1 VTFTKIVER
10 YQNLIYMAIPDKD
23 NLIAKIAAKYD
34 LRLLLLFGSQV
45 DGKNLHCE
53 SDFDVAYLSR
63 RKLDLMEEA
72 RMMTEMAPYFH
83 SDNIDLVNLKNAPP
97 LLYYAVFDKCKVLF
111 AEDELLFPTLRIYA
125 FRKFVEMQPIYELQH
140 QRLRDYAKQIGE
152 KYGI

>member
-1 VTFTKIVER
+1 MEIDVTKEKLMQEVA
-10 YQNLIYMAIPDKD
+10 Q
-23 NLIAKIAAKYD
+23 KYD
-34 LRLLLLFGSQV
+34 LRLVLLFGSRV
-45 DGKNLHCE
+45 EGKQLHKE
-53 SDFDVAYLSR
+53 SDFDVAYLSK

-97 LLYYAVFDKCKVLF
+97 LLYYAVFDKCQVLF
-111 AEDELLFPTLRIYA
+111 AEDELIFPRLRIYA

-140 QRLRDYAKQIGE
+140 QRLREHAKQIGE